1 MEAKQVTDAC
11 KLTYGYKER
20 KKTSKYCQTRE
31 KRKDSQKEQRKIAK
45 IKKGMQILIMHN
57 M

>member
-1 MEAKQVTDAC
+1 MVIK
-11 KLTYGYKER
+11 KE